1 MAVKLRKVPVI
12 ALASAALL
20 AGLSGPAH
28 AAIQW
33 KGYEWQV
40 TNGDMAGVADGAA
53 ANVTVD
59 AEGFLHLRIVKNGNT
74 WTASELFTTQNL
86 GFGTYQWQIE
96 GPVDTFD
103 KQIVLGLFPYGPAD
117 GIGGDGTNEI
127 DIEWARWGYADGT
140 NIGFTNYPNSGN
152 TVGSKA
158 FKVSLGGST
167 SSTARFTWTSQYIE
181 SSVLKGH
188 QAMKSEEG
196 LLAKWKYEPN
206 NPSTNIPQQAMPLGI
221 NLWCFDA
228 PPSDG
233 KNVEIVLRD
242 FKFVK
247 QGDPLP
253 DESGNGGTGAGGS
266 AGTSAGGSA
275 NGGTPNGGTSNGG
288 SATAGDPNGGTA
300 GESAAGTTS
309 GGSASSGAA
318 TGGSGVA
325 SGGSGVIGT
334 SGGSVATAG
343 STGTSAGAAA
353 VGGSSSGGSTTTTA
367 PETEDAGCSCHV
379 AGTRGT
385 PVGFVALSGLA
396 LSRAW
401 RKRRRPA

>member
-1 MAVKLRKVPVI
+1 MAAKLSKVPVL
-12 ALASAALL
+12 ALASATVLL
-20 AGLSGPAH
+20 GLARPAH

-40 TNGDMAGVADGAA
+40 TNGGMAGVADGAA
-53 ANVTVD
+53 ANVTID
-59 AEGFLHLRIVKNGNT
+59 AEGFLHLRVVKTGNT

-86 GFGTYQWQIE
+86 GFGTYQWHIE

-140 NIGFTNYPNSGN
+140 NIGFTNYPNSGS

-158 FKVSLGGST
+158 FKVSLGGGT
-167 SSTARFTWTSQYIE
+167 SSTARFIWTSQYID

-188 QAMKSEEG
+188 QALNSNEG
-196 LLAKWKYEPN
+196 LLAGWKYAPS
-206 NPSTNIPQQAMPLGI
+206 NPTTNIPQRAMPLGI

-233 KNVEIVLRD
+233 KNVEVVLRD

-247 QGDPLP
+247 EGDPLP
-253 DESGNGGTGAGGS
+253 SEDGNGGTGAGGS
-266 AGTSAGGSA
+266 AGTSSGGSA
-275 NGGTPNGGTSNGG
+275 GTTSGG
-288 SATAGDPNGGTA
+288 SSQGGTA

-309 GGSASSGAA
+309 GG
-318 TGGSGVA
+318 TNNGGSA
-325 SGGSGVIGT
+325 N
-334 SGGSVATAG
+334 
-343 STGTSAGAAA
+343 
-353 VGGSSSGGSTTTTA
+353 GGSSSGGSGSPTAGGTNSGGSASAAGSGGSSTSAGGATTSGGTSPSGGAAGSTGGDS
-367 PETEDAGCSCHV
+367 TDDGGCSCHV
-379 AGTRGT
+379 AGQRGRSAG
-385 PVGFVALSGLA
+385 VGVLAVLGLG
-396 LSRAW
+396 LAW
-401 RKRRRPA
+401 RKRRRAA